1 VLERDSGGYGF
12 FRFPPNAG
20 FRPYYPS
27 QPAAAMKHWQTKLL
41 KSASVYPLG
50 CPRVPLSCGSSS
62 NIWPQ
67 LLDLLFSGRR
77 GPSSFS
83 WALPS
88 CQHSSSHPLLCP
100 CHFKSKD
107 LELNTLL
114 LSSLS
119 GRKQTP
125 SGHPSFINLVKYSVG
140 LRFKSR
146 AAHCWF
152 TSKVK

>member
-1 VLERDSGGYGF
+1 MVFSG
-12 FRFPPNAG
+12 FPQMQHSVHSIPV
-20 FRPYYPS
+20 S
-27 QPAAAMKHWQTKLL
+27 QQPPWSIGRRNWWNLPPFILWGA
-41 KSASVYPLG
+41 
-50 CPRVPLSCGSSS
+50 PRVALSCGSSS

-83 WALPS
+83 WDLPS

-107 LELNTLL
+107 LELNTLP

-140 LRFKSR
+140 LHFKSR